1 MHTTL
6 PDTTP
11 FWLAE
16 RRAVKYAPLSRDHRV
31 DVVVVGGGITGVTA
45 AYLLK
50 QAGKSVALVER
61 SRAGE
66 SETGHTTAHL
76 TAVTDRRLT
85 DLVDAF
91 GVDHAQAVWD
101 AGLAAIAQIHNIV
114 TTEQIDCDFKW
125 VPAWLFSPPEEDR
138 EKGQAAMVH
147 EAELAIE
154 LGFDAT
160 YVEGAPVFDR
170 PGVRY
175 EDQARFHPTRY
186 LSALVQQIP
195 GENCFVFEDSEVTE
209 VSDDPLQVHVGR
221 HKVTADFL
229 IMATHVPL
237 RLGIGALRATM
248 LQTDLFQYSTYA
260 IHGRAPKG
268 AAPEGL
274 YWDTT
279 PGAYDYL
286 RVDTCR
292 GYDDVIF
299 GGEDHKTG
307 QSDDTLRSFAALE
320 SRLAKIL
327 PSVKVMHRWSG
338 QVIETRDGLPY
349 IGEASPR
356 RFAATGY
363 AGNGMT
369 FGTLA
374 GMMAADAATGRA
386 NPWRKLFDVGR
397 THLLMGAW
405 NYIKENKDYPYYLIR
420 DRFAGAEGRS
430 LRAVR
435 RDHGKILDL
444 DGRRVAVYRDAH
456 GNVTQ
461 LSPVCTHM
469 GCQVDWNEAEKTWDC
484 PCHGSRF
491 TPQGRVMAGPAETH
505 LARVDAPPD
514 GSDY

>member
-1 MHTTL
+1 M
-6 PDTTP
+6 
-11 FWLAE
+11 
-16 RRAVKYAPLSRDHRV
+16 RYAPLSRDHRV

-45 AYLLK
+45 AYLLR

-61 SRAGE
+61 ACAGE

-85 DLVDAF
+85 DLVDDLGA
-91 GVDHAQAVWD
+91 DHAQAVWD
-101 AGLAAIAQIHNIV
+101 AGLAAIAQIQSIV
-114 TTEQIDCDFKW
+114 TAEKIDCDLCW
-125 VPAWLFSPPEEDR
+125 VPGYLFSPAEEDR
-138 EKGQAAMVH
+138 EKGRSAMRR
-147 EAELAIE
+147 EAELAAD
-154 LGFDAT
+154 LGFDAAF
-160 YVEGAPVFDR
+160 VEETPVFGR
-170 PGVRY
+170 PGVRF

-186 LSALVQQIP
+186 LSALLQQIP
-195 GENCFVFEDSEVTE
+195 GENCFVFEGSEVTE
-209 VSDDPLQVHVGR
+209 VSDNPLQVHVGR
-221 HKVTADFL
+221 HKITADFL

-237 RLGIGALRATM
+237 TLGIGALRATM

-268 AAPEGL
+268 TAPEGL

-307 QSDDTLRSFAALE
+307 QSEDTRRCFTALE
-320 SRLAKIL
+320 SRLAKLL
-327 PSVKVMHRWSG
+327 PGVKIMHQWSG

-349 IGEASPR
+349 IGEATPR

-374 GMMAADAATGRA
+374 GLMAADAATGRT
-386 NPWRKLFDVGR
+386 NPWRHLFDVGR
-397 THLLMGAW
+397 THIIAGAW
-405 NYIKENKDYPYYLIR
+405 NYIKENKDYPYYMIR
-420 DRFAGAEGRS
+420 DRFAGAEGKS
-430 LRAVR
+430 LRAVAR
-435 RDHGKILDL
+435 GSGKILDL
-444 DGRRVAVYRDAH
+444 DGQRVAVYRDEH
-456 GNVTQ
+456 GNVTR
-461 LSPVCTHM
+461 LSAACTHM
-469 GCQVDWNEAEKTWDC
+469 GCHVDWNEAERTWDC

-491 TPQGRVMAGPAETH
+491 TAEGRVIAGPAEKALTR
-505 LARVDAPPD
+505 LDPPADDA
-514 GSDY
+514 SSLT